1 MENTNMNCFVAGAG
15 GRRIRRGMFWAVL
28 SFCLLVSL
36 SACGGESGSS
46 ETGPQTGFDV
56 ETESLKCRDPFIY
69 WHEQTDRYYL
79 HVNGGGKIKCYTSKD
94 LRWWRDEGDSFT
106 PPHDFWGTQDFWAPD
121 LYEYKGRYYLFVTFS
136 APDCNRGT
144 SILVA
149 DHPAGPFEP
158 LVNAPVTPKDQMC
171 LDGSLYVD
179 EEGVPWLL
187 YCREWLETID
197 GEIYAVQLTDDLKAM
212 KGTPKLLFH
221 ASEAPWV
228 GDITAQGVTGKVT
241 DAPFVIRGEDGRVY
255 MTWSSF
261 RADNGR
267 YAIGVAYSDGKIT
280 DPWTHASTPLIS
292 GGGHAMLFHT
302 KAKRMM
308 ISYHAPNTAPSYLT
322 LRKAYIYQGKL
333 LVE

>member
-1 MENTNMNCFVAGAG
+1 M
-15 GRRIRRGMFWAVL
+15 
-28 SFCLLVSL
+28 
-36 SACGGESGSS
+36 
-46 ETGPQTGFDV
+46 
-56 ETESLKCRDPFIY
+56 
-69 WHEQTDRYYL
+69 H
-79 HVNGGGKIKCYTSKD
+79 
-94 LRWWRDEGDSFT
+94 WWRDEGDSFT

-179 EEGVPWLL
+179 EDG
-187 YCREWLETID
+187 CRRSIAREWLEAID
-197 GEIYAVQLTDDLKAM
+197 GEVYAVRLTDDLKAM

-228 GDITAQGVTGKVT
+228 GNITAQGVTGKVT
-241 DAPFVIRGEDGRVY
+241 DAPFVIRGEDSRLY

-267 YAIGVAYSDGKIT
+267 YAMVWPIPRGKS
-280 DPWTHASTPLIS
+280 PA
-292 GGGHAMLFHT
+292 
-302 KAKRMM
+302 R
-308 ISYHAPNTAPSYLT
+308 
-322 LRKAYIYQGKL
+322 
-333 LVE
+333 

>member
-1 MENTNMNCFVAGAG
+1 MMENTNMNCFVAGAG

-69 WHEQTDRYYL
+69 WHEQTDCYYL

-94 LRWWRDEGDSFT
+94 LHWWRDEGDSFT

-171 LDGSLYVD
+171 LDG
-179 EEGVPWLL
+179 LL
-187 YCREWLETID
+187 YPPIT
-197 GEIYAVQLTDDLKAM
+197 T
-212 KGTPKLLFH
+212 
-221 ASEAPWV
+221 AS
-228 GDITAQGVTGKVT
+228 
-241 DAPFVIRGEDGRVY
+241 
-255 MTWSSF
+255 
-261 RADNGR
+261 
-267 YAIGVAYSDGKIT
+267 
-280 DPWTHASTPLIS
+280 
-292 GGGHAMLFHT
+292 
-302 KAKRMM
+302 
-308 ISYHAPNTAPSYLT
+308 
-322 LRKAYIYQGKL
+322 AYISKTS
-333 LVE
+333 E

>member
-1 MENTNMNCFVAGAG
+1 M
-15 GRRIRRGMFWAVL
+15 
-28 SFCLLVSL
+28 
-36 SACGGESGSS
+36 
-46 ETGPQTGFDV
+46 
-56 ETESLKCRDPFIY
+56 
-69 WHEQTDRYYL
+69 
-79 HVNGGGKIKCYTSKD
+79 
-94 LRWWRDEGDSFT
+94 
-106 PPHDFWGTQDFWAPD
+106 
-121 LYEYKGRYYLFVTFS
+121 
-136 APDCNRGT
+136 
-144 SILVA
+144 
-149 DHPAGPFEP
+149 
-158 LVNAPVTPKDQMC
+158 
-171 LDGSLYVD
+171 
-179 EEGVPWLL
+179 
-187 YCREWLETID
+187 
-197 GEIYAVQLTDDLKAM
+197 QLTDDLKAM

-241 DAPFVIRGEDGRVY
+241 DAPFVIRGEDGRLY